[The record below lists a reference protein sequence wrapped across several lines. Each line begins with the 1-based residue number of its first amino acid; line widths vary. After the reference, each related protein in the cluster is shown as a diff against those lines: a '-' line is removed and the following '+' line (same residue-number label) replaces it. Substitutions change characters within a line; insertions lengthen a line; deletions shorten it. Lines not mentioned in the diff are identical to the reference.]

1 MSLAD
6 IYVEM
11 ERDFNE
17 LVQAR
22 LKDAKTI
29 LSKYP
34 QHFDDNF
41 LISVIKSI
49 FREQK
54 IHADSAL
61 PEEEW
66 KRIINEKTLFHAIL
80 SWHIQ
85 LLYDHVAPQSRWLD
99 TNDVTSTPVQCNSR
113 REFLV
118 ELIQILS
125 QKSEAKSI
133 EEKLTFKF
141 KMAKQLGDKIASTDM
156 AALKDTET
164 LGFIAIISSLLKY
177 CCMLMHLIFPSYKDP
192 VVANKCTL
200 GNSWYTLWSGKSLHT
215 IYLEHA
221 EATLAKIDA
230 LRGLIENNVDIE
242 VNEDEVRPLLGAS

>member
-6 IYVEM
+6 IYIEM

-29 LSKYP
+29 LSEYP
-34 QHFDDNF
+34 QHFDDDF

-49 FREQK
+49 FSEQK
-54 IHADSAL
+54 IHADSRL
-61 PEEEW
+61 SEVEW
-66 KRIINEKTLFHAIL
+66 QQMINEKTLFHAIL
-80 SWHIQ
+80 SRHIQ
-85 LLYDHVAPQSRWLD
+85 LLYEHVAPQSRWLD
-99 TNDVTSTPVQCNSR
+99 TNDVTSMPAQGDAR
-113 REFLV
+113 RDFLA

-125 QKSEAKSI
+125 QKSEAKGI
-133 EEKLTFKF
+133 EEKLTFKV

-164 LGFIAIISSLLKY
+164 LGLLVIISSLLKY
-177 CCMLMHLIFPSYKDP
+177 CCMLMPLIFHSYKDP
-192 VVANKCTL
+192 VVANKCTF
-200 GNSWYTLWSGKSLHT
+200 GNSWHTLWSGKSLHT
-215 IYLEHA
+215 VYLEHA
-221 EATLAKIDA
+221 EATLAKIDE

-242 VNEDEVRPLLGAS
+242 VNEDEVRPLLMGS